1 MVSKD
6 KTSKELR
13 NFGFL
18 FSIFLIF
25 FTKFILGFLF
35 EIVTG
40 NWPFVISI
48 IIILLAIIIPKVL
61 ILLYVPWMK
70 LANILHWVN
79 THIVMGIIF
88 YLIITP
94 TGIIMRLNGK
104 NPINNDKKYNTYR
117 ISSSSRNKKHIER
130 PY

>member
-18 FSIFLIF
+18 FSIFIIF
-25 FTKFILGFLF
+25 FTKFILGFIF
-35 EIVTG
+35 EIITG
-40 NWPFVISI
+40 LWPFVIAI
-48 IIILLAIIIPKVL
+48 IITLSAIIIPKVL

-70 LANILHWVN
+70 LTNILHLVN
-79 THIVMGIIF
+79 THFIIGIIF
-88 YLIITP
+88 YLLITP
-94 TGIIMRLNGK
+94 TGIIMRLIGRNPMK
-104 NPINNDKKYNTYR
+104 NNKLHTYR
-117 ISSSSRNKKHIER
+117 ISSYARDKNHIER

>member
-1 MVSKD
+1 MVSKN

-18 FSIFLIF
+18 FSIFIIF
-25 FTKFILGFLF
+25 FTQFILGFIF
-35 EIVTG
+35 EIITG
-40 NWPFVISI
+40 LWPFFVAI
-48 IIILLAIIIPKVL
+48 IITLVAITIPKVL

-70 LANILHWVN
+70 LANILHLVN
-79 THIVMGIIF
+79 THLIIGIIF

-94 TGIIMRLNGK
+94 TGIIMRLIGR
-104 NPINNDKKYNTYR
+104 NPMKNDKLHTYR
-117 ISSSSRNKKHIER
+117 ITPYSRDKKHIER

>member
-18 FSIFLIF
+18 FSIFIIF
-25 FTKFILGFLF
+25 FTKFILGFIF
-35 EIVTG
+35 EIITG
-40 NWPFVISI
+40 LWPFVTSI

-61 ILLYVPWMK
+61 IVLYVPWMK
-70 LANILHWVN
+70 LTNILHLVN
-79 THIVMGIIF
+79 THLIIGIIF
-88 YLIITP
+88 YLLITP
-94 TGIIMRLNGK
+94 TGIIMRLIGRNPMK
-104 NPINNDKKYNTYR
+104 NNKLHTYR
-117 ISSSSRNKKHIER
+117 ISSYSRNKNHIER